1 MGRTFSRTPLI
12 AGAVAVVAPLALLA
26 GNAAAATGPSETAK
40 KAKRYAAVT
49 ATIPRGYRLAAV
61 CPNGKVSVAG
71 GRRAKLRPTC
81 PTMTLHLLTRKG
93 TYKAPVVVGTRSNGR
108 WAITGVRA
116 GTALGA
122 IRVRS
127 GVARPTRTVSTS
139 RTVASFKA
147 RAKKG
152 NPIGARKLGLVKS
165 RPSGR
170 NSPGYDY
177 DKDGLP
183 GVFDVDDNG
192 NMILDNFDRPA
203 QRGQRANQ
211 APPPAT
217 GPGAPPPGTPAVPG
231 TPAPPGGSAGPA
243 APSASPG
250 ASSHLRLF
258 SNYKLDM
265 DRSLNFNQ
273 GGLTQAAIDSTMQ
286 QFQGLAIP
294 VAGAGARLDCTGLVY
309 CSYGGTGSA
318 GGAPWP
324 SAPGFGPL
332 TVGPTGDF
340 QLQTGATS
348 SQIRSGDV
356 LTEVMPDG
364 TRVAGMLNFV
374 FGTTP
379 ALQSYSV
386 NGGPATG
393 VAYPATSGTM
403 ANPIPVPA
411 AGPVSVTMTYWR
423 PQRAGIPATGE
434 AAWMDIG
441 RLNYSADVP
450 NGPSASPGA
459 PTPGPGRCA
468 MSAYSTSDPDLSAA
482 GDGLQDSQGDRAA
495 SPANT
500 LTFTID
506 LTACLGAT
514 PWAAGQNLQ
523 VDIQARSQYGDNAA
537 QKIVFRRV

>member
-1 MGRTFSRTPLI
+1 
-12 AGAVAVVAPLALLA
+12 VA
-26 GNAAAATGPSETAK
+26 K
-40 KAKRYAAVT
+40 
-49 ATIPRGYRLAAV
+49 
-61 CPNGKVSVAG
+61 
-71 GRRAKLRPTC
+71 
-81 PTMTLHLLTRKG
+81 
-93 TYKAPVVVGTRSNGR
+93 
-108 WAITGVRA
+108 
-116 GTALGA
+116 
-122 IRVRS
+122 
-127 GVARPTRTVSTS
+127 PTRAVSTS

-147 RAKKG
+147 RARKG
-152 NPIGARKLGLVKS
+152 NPIGARKLGLVRS

-170 NSPGYDY
+170 NTPGTDY

-192 NMILDNFDRPA
+192 NMILDNFDRSRPA
-203 QRGQRANQ
+203 PRRANQ
-211 APPPAT
+211 VAPPA
-217 GPGAPPPGTPAVPG
+217 APGTPAAPG
-231 TPAPPGGSAGPA
+231 APA
-243 APSASPG
+243 APAAPGGPATPGAPTATPG
-250 ASSHLRLF
+250 ASTHIRLF

-265 DRSLNFNQ
+265 SQSLNFNQ
-273 GGLTQAAIDSTMQ
+273 GGLTRALIDSTMQ
-286 QFQGLAIP
+286 QHQGLAIP
-294 VAGAGARLDCTGLVY
+294 VAGSGARLDCTGLSY
-309 CSYGGTGSA
+309 CSFGGTGSVA
-318 GGAPWP
+318 GAPWP
-324 SAPGFGPL
+324 TTPGYGL
-332 TVGPTGDF
+332 LAVGPTGDF

-364 TRVAGMLNFV
+364 TRIGGMLNFV

-379 ALQSYSV
+379 ALQAYSV
-386 NGGPATG
+386 NGGAAAA
-393 VAYPATSGTM
+393 VAYPATVGTM

-441 RLNYSADVP
+441 RLNYSAD
-450 NGPSASPGA
+450 
-459 PTPGPGRCA
+459 
-468 MSAYSTSDPDLSAA
+468 DPDLSAA
-482 GDGLQDSQGDRAA
+482 GDGLQDAQGDRAA

-537 QKIVFRRV
+537 QKIVFRRI

>member
-1 MGRTFSRTPLI
+1 MTRR
-12 AGAVAVVAPLALLA
+12 APLALTALA
-26 GNAAAATGPSETAK
+26 ACAPLALALTAPAAQAATPTAK
-40 KAKRYAAVT
+40 KAKRYAPVT
-49 ATIPRGYRLAAV
+49 ATIPRGYRMAAV
-61 CPNGKVSVAG
+61 CPNGKVAVAG
-71 GRRAKLRPTC
+71 GRRVRLRPTC
-81 PTMTLHLLTRKG
+81 TTMTLHLITTKG
-93 TYKAPVVVGTRSNGR
+93 VYRAPVVVGTQSGGR
-108 WAITGVRA
+108 WAVTGVRA
-116 GTALGA
+116 GTSLGTL
-122 IRVRS
+122 RVRS
-127 GVARPTRTVSTS
+127 GVAKPTRALSTS
-139 RTVASFKA
+139 RTVAAFKA
-147 RAKKG
+147 RARKG
-152 NPIGARKLGLVKS
+152 NPIGARKLGLVRS

-170 NSPGYDY
+170 NTPGTDY

-192 NMILDNFDRPA
+192 NMILDNFDQAGAAPR
-203 QRGQRANQ
+203 RSNQ
-211 APPPAT
+211 VTPPAAPGT
-217 GPGAPPPGTPAVPG
+217 PAAPGSPVGPGAPTGPTAPGTP
-231 TPAPPGGSAGPA
+231 SAT
-243 APSASPG
+243 PG
-250 ASSHLRLF
+250 ASTQIRLF

-265 DRSLNFNQ
+265 GQSLNFNQ
-273 GGLTQAAIDSTMQ
+273 GGLTQALIDSTMQ
-286 QFQGLAIP
+286 QHQGLAIP
-294 VAGAGARLDCTGLVY
+294 VAGSGARLDCTGLTY
-309 CSYGGTGSA
+309 CSYGGTGSVA
-318 GGAPWP
+318 GAPWP
-324 SAPGFGPL
+324 ASPGYGLL

-364 TRVAGMLNFV
+364 TRIGGMLNFV

-379 ALQSYSV
+379 ALQAYSV
-386 NGGPATG
+386 NGGPAAA
-393 VAYPATSGTM
+393 VAYPATVGTM

-468 MSAYSTSDPDLSAA
+468 MSAYSTSDPDLSAV
-482 GDGLQDSQGDRAA
+482 GDGLQDAQGDRAA
-495 SPANT
+495 NPANT

-514 PWAAGQNLQ
+514 AWASGQSLQ

-537 QKIVFRRV
+537 QKIVFRRA